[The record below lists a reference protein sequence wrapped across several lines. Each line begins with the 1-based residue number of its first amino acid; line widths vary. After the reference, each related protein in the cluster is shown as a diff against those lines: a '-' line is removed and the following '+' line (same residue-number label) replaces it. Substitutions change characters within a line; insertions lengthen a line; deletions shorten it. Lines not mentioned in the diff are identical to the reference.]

1 MMRPES
7 ARPGAAWQRRHEY
20 VSDNGLVSDG
30 PDLVRGDW
38 TSSEFFGPLAKVIGE
53 ELFARISARDRL
65 DTVEDA
71 HAAAGL
77 IAVAVLDRFVV
88 SRRSV
93 ERGDRPVA
101 RVDPPD
107 SGVILDV
114 RNLSVAYGAKTAV
127 DDVSLRIARGE
138 IFGLLGPNGAGK
150 TSTLS
155 AIEGLIKPQSG
166 TVLLDGVDIRRHP
179 SQAKAKLGVQLQAT
193 SFQSQLTIKQIVRLY
208 AGLYGVALSDGEITT
223 NLREIGLEDEASKP
237 FKQLSGGQ
245 QQRLSLYV
253 AVMHRPALLLLDE
266 PTAGLDPQSRRQL
279 WRRIENIRQE
289 GGSIIL
295 TTHSMEEAEAVCDR
309 VAIID
314 HGTLLTTETPKDLIE
329 KHKDDPDVRKV
340 AHGEVTLE
348 DVFIG
353 LTGSAIRE

>member
-1 MMRPES
+1 MALMSEDRLMSES
-7 ARPGAAWQRRHEY
+7 RD
-20 VSDNGLVSDG
+20 SG
-30 PDLVRGDW
+30 PVGRDRK
-38 TSSEFFGPLAKVIGE
+38 SEECFKPLAEIITGELLAGGPLGDRFETTDGARGVGE
-53 ELFARISARDRL
+53 
-65 DTVEDA
+65 
-71 HAAAGL
+71 L
-77 IAVAVLDRFVV
+77 IAAAVLDRFVV
-88 SRRSV
+88 RPRPA
-93 ERGDRPVA
+93 ERVRDDVIRGAPADL
-101 RVDPPD
+101 
-107 SGVILDV
+107 GVILEV
-114 RNLSVAYGAKTAV
+114 RDLSVVYGTKTAV
-127 DDVSLRIARGE
+127 DGISLQMPRGE

-155 AIEGLIKPQSG
+155 AIEGLIKPRSG
-166 TVLLDGVDIRRHP
+166 AVFLDSVDIRRHP

-208 AGLYGVALSDGEITT
+208 AGLYGVRLSDREITAK
-223 NLREIGLEDEASKP
+223 LQEIGLDGEASKP

-253 AVMHRPALLLLDE
+253 AVVHDPALLLLDE

-279 WRRIENIRQE
+279 WGRIEQIRAQ
-289 GGSIIL
+289 GGSILL

-314 HGTLLTTETPKDLIE
+314 HGTLLTCETPQNLIA
-329 KHKDDPDVRKV
+329 KHKDDPEVRKV

-353 LTGSAIRE
+353 LTGSEIRD

>member
-1 MMRPES
+1 MT
-7 ARPGAAWQRRHEY
+7 
-20 VSDNGLVSDG
+20 DD
-30 PDLVRGDW
+30 PDLVTRDR
-38 TSSEFFGPLAKVIGE
+38 SSAESLDPLADLIAE
-53 ELFARISARDRL
+53 ELFARISSRDRL
-65 DTVEDA
+65 DTVQDA
-71 HAAAGL
+71 HDVAELVAAA
-77 IAVAVLDRFVV
+77 VQDRFVV
-88 SRRSV
+88 RPRPPAPGRHHVSRRA
-93 ERGDRPVA
+93 PA
-101 RVDPPD
+101 D
-107 SGVILDV
+107 SGLILEIRD
-114 RNLSVAYGAKTAV
+114 LSVAYGAKTAV
-127 DDVSLRIARGE
+127 DAISLRITRGE

-166 TVLLDGVDIRRHP
+166 AVFVDGVDVRRHP

-208 AGLYGVALSDGEITT
+208 SGLYGLRLSDPEIGAG
-223 NLREIGLEDEASKP
+223 LKEIGLESEANKP
-237 FKQLSGGQ
+237 FKQMSGGQ

-253 AVMHRPALLLLDE
+253 AVVHDPALLLLDE

-279 WRRIENIRQE
+279 WGRIEHIRQE
-289 GGSIIL
+289 GGSILL

-314 HGTLLTTETPKDLIE
+314 HGTLLTCETPRDLIA
-329 KHKDDPDVRKV
+329 KHKDDPEVLKV

-353 LTGSAIRE
+353 LTGSEIRD

>member
-1 MMRPES
+1 MGADTDPVARDPKTDES
-7 ARPGAAWQRRHEY
+7 
-20 VSDNGLVSDG
+20 
-30 PDLVRGDW
+30 
-38 TSSEFFGPLAKVIGE
+38 FGPLVQVIAGSLTANLSVGDHTE
-53 ELFARISARDRL
+53 GVDEARVS
-65 DTVEDA
+65 E
-71 HAAAGL
+71 L
-77 IAVAVLDRFVV
+77 IAAAVLDRFAIRPRPADREPRRV
-88 SRRSV
+88 SRQV
-93 ERGDRPVA
+93 PL
-101 RVDPPD
+101 D
-107 SGVILDV
+107 SGSILEIRD
-114 RNLSVAYGAKTAV
+114 LSVAYGDKTAV
-127 DDVSLRIARGE
+127 DGVSLLIARGE

-155 AIEGLIKPQSG
+155 AIEGLIKPRTG
-166 TVLLDGVDIRRHP
+166 TVFLDGIDIRSHP

-208 AGLYGVALSDGEITT
+208 AGLYGVSLTDQEITAS
-223 NLREIGLEDEASKP
+223 LHEIGLGGEATKP

-253 AVMHRPALLLLDE
+253 AVVHEPALLLLDE

-279 WRRIENIRQE
+279 WSRIEQIRQQ
-289 GGSIIL
+289 GGSILL

-314 HGTLLTTETPKDLIE
+314 HGTLLTTETPKNLIE
-329 KHKDDPDVRKV
+329 KHRDDPEVRKV

-353 LTGSAIRE
+353 LTGSEVRE